1 MTEQPLFVSASR
13 GLVAALGGEVVLK
26 VLGFASTFIV
36 LQQLGPYQY
45 GLWQLLLSTGIAFGV
60 VTVPGIASMLV
71 ADVSREIGKG
81 EKARA
86 NGILLR
92 AISAFS
98 LLGLVGGGALLIA
111 APIIHDISG
120 IDMVFYMQLLAIA
133 VMALGV
139 KQSYQLV
146 FQSRLN
152 YVHAQIMKAIDRLSY
167 FVGIVI
173 FLLYLGS
180 GFEGVVYAY
189 VISTC
194 TALFVY
200 APYMVR
206 LIIEASRNY
215 ERAHWLPFWEA
226 VFMRG
231 KWALGTDVVNAA
243 IGSLWPWMVGY
254 FLSVEA
260 VGIIGVTIL
269 ALGQIA
275 AFVPISYVLRSVL
288 PRTVSDPQ
296 RTRDWLF
303 RSMKFSLWG
312 NIIGAVGAFCACIV
326 LFPVFFP
333 QHLAALPLLAA
344 LLITLPLRGMATT
357 AAEWFFASGSQRELF
372 LVSTVPKIALYTLL
386 PLFLWRGGLLGYALW
401 YILSSDVVLY
411 ARIRVIGQRL
421 GGMVSATFLLHADE
435 VDIDIVKRVRLL
447 VSQKVRRTIA

>member
-133 VMALGV
+133 VMALGI

-260 VGIIGVTIL
+260 VGIIGVTVL
-269 ALGQIA
+269 ALGQISSLI
-275 AFVPISYVLRSVL
+275 PISYVLRSVL
-288 PRTVSDPQ
+288 PRTVSDPT

-303 RSMKFSLWG
+303 RSMKLSFWG
-312 NIIGAVGAFCACIV
+312 NVLGAVAAFCLCLVI
-326 LFPVFFP
+326 FPSFFP
-333 QHLAALPLLAA
+333 QHAPALPLIAA

-357 AAEWFFASGSQRELF
+357 AAEWFYASGEQRELF
-372 LVSTVPKIALYTLL
+372 FVSTVPKVIVHALM
-386 PLFLWRGGLLGYALW
+386 PLFLWKGGLAGYALW
-401 YILSSDVVLY
+401 YILTADILLY
-411 ARIRVIGQRL
+411 ARIQVIGKKL
-421 GGMVSATFLLHADE
+421 GGMIASPFLLRVDE
-435 VDIDIVKRVRLL
+435 TDIDIVKRVARLVL
-447 VSQKVRRTIA
+447 